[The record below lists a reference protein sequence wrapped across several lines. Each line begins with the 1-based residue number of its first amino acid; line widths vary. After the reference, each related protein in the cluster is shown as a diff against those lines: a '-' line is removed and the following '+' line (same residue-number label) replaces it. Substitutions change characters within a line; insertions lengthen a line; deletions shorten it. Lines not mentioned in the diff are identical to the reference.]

1 MLCYKDRTYCGTDC
15 KLQGTCKE
23 SFEYAKEEQKQH
35 PDEFVRNLPFSIR
48 YKSECENFQ
57 KNS

>member
-1 MLCYKDRTYCGTDC
+1 MNK
-15 KLQGTCKE
+15 
-23 SFEYAKEEQKQH
+23 SFRVRIYPNEEQKQH